1 MKMKNAFRRVLIAL
15 FLFVL
20 SLVVILIFIIINWVK
35 FESIPDLLMMVDF
48 TGILLSTL
56 AVSILILVSIGL
68 VFWLARAWSAE
79 QPELGDKIIQLAT
92 ITNVVLIFVF
102 GGMGVGLIIL
112 RTLWTIGYF

>member
-20 SLVVILIFIIINWVK
+20 SLVVILIFIIINWVE

-68 VFWLARAWSAE
+68 VFWLARTWSAE

-92 ITNVVLIFVF
+92 ITNIVLIFVF